1 MKPPPVIKHAVMF
14 WVCVVGAVL
23 NLGILI
29 LALATGNEPQVWS
42 ACFWA
47 AIFSLMGTM
56 HYIADARRKP

>member
-1 MKPPPVIKHAVMF
+1 MF